1 MVSYRKKG
9 ERGKKETHPIVP
21 NLRSQLRQQP
31 PSLLHKRSKVSAL
44 SERIQIPQRI
54 QLRDLAD
61 LRLGRLKVSRL
72 FVFVVLVRGREVS
85 GRSVVEVLEEEGHE
99 LGETVFEE
107 LGEVLRVEVVVELE
121 KKEEGLEEEGVLVG
135 SEGGGVGEER
145 VGLLSEKKGE
155 LDAGRRGAL
164 REGRT

>member
-1 MVSYRKKG
+1 
-9 ERGKKETHPIVP
+9 
-21 NLRSQLRQQP
+21 
-31 PSLLHKRSKVSAL
+31 
-44 SERIQIPQRI
+44 
-54 QLRDLAD
+54 
-61 LRLGRLKVSRL
+61 
-72 FVFVVLVRGREVS
+72 
-85 GRSVVEVLEEEGHE
+85 